1 MPTFENMES
10 FGYTMLQR
18 PIQALNIV
26 YPNERLDKYI
36 KGEEVSVNVSEL
48 VGTEGLDRIMKYTE
62 ERIEGG
68 NMKKK
73 DFEYKKNTK
82 LHDRIFSPSQ
92 IGKYS
97 SKIKS
102 ICDSILNSSGIILI
116 YSEYIDG
123 GLIPVALALVIK
135 DILLTI

>member
-1 MPTFENMES
+1 MTKIGKYQGQAYEYIINEMKGEDPKTITTKKGINRQMPTFENMES

-36 KGEEVSVNVSEL
+36 EGEEVSVNVSEL
-48 VGTEGLDRIMKYTE
+48 VGTEGLDRIMKYIE

-73 DFEYKKNTK
+73 RF
-82 LHDRIFSPSQ
+82 
-92 IGKYS
+92 
-97 SKIKS
+97 
-102 ICDSILNSSGIILI
+102 
-116 YSEYIDG
+116 
-123 GLIPVALALVIK
+123 
-135 DILLTI
+135 